1 MRQKLSS
8 CVYKVA
14 SAPRNPDLFGTLDI
28 TKTLKKEK
36 ESTKTTVFQR
46 DPQIRPNSILD
57 MYTLITYVTHHNT
70 PAVVIIKPSAE
81 FDPIKCLFNALNS
94 LTYTISYMV
103 MKVQKLN
110 PYCDSLS

>member
-57 MYTLITYVTHHNT
+57 MYTLITYVTHLNT

-81 FDPIKCLFNALNS
+81 FDPI
-94 LTYTISYMV
+94 
-103 MKVQKLN
+103 
-110 PYCDSLS
+110 